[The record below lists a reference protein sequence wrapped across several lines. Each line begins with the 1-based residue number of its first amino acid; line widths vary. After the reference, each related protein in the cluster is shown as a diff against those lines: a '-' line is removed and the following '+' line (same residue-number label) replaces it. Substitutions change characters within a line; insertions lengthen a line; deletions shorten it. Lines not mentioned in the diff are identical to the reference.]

1 MVPAS
6 SDISTL
12 EVISM
17 GNTKNSAGKR
27 VFDDV
32 YTFPQDSQDLAD
44 DLYEANNVRV
54 GTSAAR
60 QALPVAQQKPSM
72 LWVETDGDK
81 RIMRTDGAGAW
92 TDVLSSTVVSVAG
105 FSTGWTA
112 GSGYEPF
119 MLVQGKRR
127 TLVGAAT
134 RGAGGSLGNILT
146 VPTGHR
152 PSTARFLGAHVNGAS
167 QYYEL
172 LLTAAGTLQIPS
184 GYGSASVVGLYP
196 IGCSWEID

>member
-1 MVPAS
+1 
-6 SDISTL
+6 
-12 EVISM
+12 M
-17 GNTKNSAGKR
+17 GNTKNSAGLR

-44 DLYEANNVRV
+44 DLYESYNVRV

-60 QALPVAQQKPSM
+60 QALPVARQKPSM

-92 TDVLSSTVVSVAG
+92 TD
-105 FSTGWTA
+105 

-134 RGAGGSLGNILT
+134 RGAGGLLGNILT

-172 LLTAAGTLQIPS
+172 LLTAAGTLLIPS

-196 IGCSWEID
+196 IGCSWEIN